1 MPTPLPPVDLIAS
14 MRRLDGGQLP
24 TRAEERL
31 RELGSGPRKLF
42 TSDLSVNELLVA
54 REVGLTPLAQVM
66 GSSIFHIGLV
76 TDYKGQTGEIVSISK
91 AHREARRLALHRLE
105 LEATLLGAD
114 LVMGVRLG
122 ERELTEARRGKGGD
136 DGDQVIEF
144 TAFGTAARAPW
155 PRRPGAGPVLT
166 DLSGQ
171 DLWAL
176 ARDGWAPCGVVF
188 DFCRYHVF
196 HVMRGQELN
205 PWGGEIVGA
214 THGVE
219 AARDLVA
226 RRVIDQATRSGAEL
240 VVGSDIQVVAHEV
253 ACGWP
258 GCALHDFEVDVSW
271 FGTGIRRLPDAPA
284 TRDQNAIPP
293 LVVGMMPLSRRSA
306 EEADETE
313 VAEGDEWE

>member
-1 MPTPLPPVDLIAS
+1 
-14 MRRLDGGQLP
+14 
-24 TRAEERL
+24 
-31 RELGSGPRKLF
+31 
-42 TSDLSVNELLVA
+42 
-54 REVGLTPLAQVM
+54 
-66 GSSIFHIGLV
+66 
-76 TDYKGQTGEIVSISK
+76 
-91 AHREARRLALHRLE
+91 
-105 LEATLLGAD
+105 
-114 LVMGVRLG
+114 MGVHLG
-122 ERELTEARRGKGGD
+122 ERELTEGEWGKGGD
-136 DGDQVIEF
+136 DGDQVIEC

-155 PRRPGAGPVLT
+155 LPRSSSSPVLT

-205 PWGGEIVGA
+205 QWGGEITAA

-226 RRVIDQATRSGAEL
+226 RRVIDQATRSGAQL
-240 VVGSDIQVVAHEV
+240 VVGSDIRVDAHEV

-258 GCALHDFEVDVSW
+258 GCALHDFEVDLSW
-271 FGTGIRRLPDAPA
+271 FGTGIRRLPGAPA

-293 LVVGMMPLSRRSA
+293 LVLGMMPLGRRSA
-306 EEADETE
+306 GGEPK
-313 VAEGDEWE
+313 

>member
-1 MPTPLPPVDLIAS
+1 MPASLPPIDLVAS

-31 RELGSGPRKLF
+31 RQLASGPRKLF
-42 TSDLSVNELLVA
+42 TSDLSVNELLLA
-54 REVGLTPLAQVM
+54 REVGLTPIGQVM
-66 GSSIFHIGLV
+66 GSSIFHIGV
-76 TDYKGQTGEIVSISK
+76 IADYKGKTGEITPIST
-91 AHREARRLALHRLE
+91 AHREARRLALHRLQ

-122 ERELTEARRGKGGD
+122 ERELTESERGKGGD

-155 PRRPGAGPVLT
+155 LPRRSNDPVLT

-176 ARDGWAPCGVVF
+176 VRDGWAPCGVVF

-196 HVMRGQELN
+196 HVMYGQELN

-226 RRVIDQATRSGAEL
+226 RRVIEQATRSGAEV
-240 VVGSDIQVVAHEV
+240 VVGSDIDVDAHEV

-271 FGTGIRRLPDAPA
+271 FGTGIRRLPGAPA
-284 TRDQNAIPP
+284 ARDRDAIPP
-293 LVVGMMPLSRRSA
+293 LVMGMMPLGRQA
-306 EEADETE
+306 EKGEPK
-313 VAEGDEWE
+313 